1 MPPTIHLGDELQ
13 WEGEFFC
20 VIDPAYMGDGPLLEN
35 VSTGEEVLMDLDTWI
50 GTWESGAIA
59 LSIDDDNEGDDL
71 EDETRSGHDS
81 SNDPTDEVAITCPTC
96 GEISHCLTSTMTA
109 GEAVTIDCSVCCRP
123 MVVRWDGMAA
133 EVSEPG

>member
-13 WEGEFFC
+13 WEGEAFR

-35 VSTGEEVLMDLDTWI
+35 LSTGEEVLLDLDTWEEV
-50 GTWESGAIA
+50 WESGGISLPSDEDA
-59 LSIDDDNEGDDL
+59 LDDEPF
-71 EDETRSGHDS
+71 SGHES
-81 SNDPTDEVAITCPTC
+81 SQDPTDEVAITCPSC
-96 GEISHCLTSTMTA
+96 GETSHCLTSTMTE